1 MLNHYTHG
9 ATQETCFSIHP

>member
-9 ATQETCFSIHP
+9 ATQETWFSIHT